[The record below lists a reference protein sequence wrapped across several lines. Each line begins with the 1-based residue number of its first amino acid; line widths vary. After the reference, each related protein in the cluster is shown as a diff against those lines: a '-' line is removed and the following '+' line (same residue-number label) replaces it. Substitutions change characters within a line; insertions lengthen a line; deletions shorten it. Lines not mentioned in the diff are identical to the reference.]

1 MTDFKQM
8 FYPLHHQTSMQSS
21 SAQCNTFLQFTIDA
35 LRPLYMIATLCT
47 ILLNCHLAYY
57 TVNKSAS
64 RDYDELPSLDE
75 GHDTK

>member
-1 MTDFKQM
+1 M
-8 FYPLHHQTSMQSS
+8 FYSLHHQTSIQSS
-21 SAQCNTFLQFTIDA
+21 NAQCNTFLQFKIDA
-35 LRPLYMIATLCT
+35 LRPLNVIATLCP
-47 ILLNCHLAYY
+47 ILLNRQLAYY